1 MIAAHNALAAMT
13 TTRRVVWQD
22 MPPIEATGFKTAR
35 PYVMPGNVATIR
47 TFDDPTIATAS
58 HFQMLDRFGGELR
71 EAQELDS

>member
-1 MIAAHNALAAMT
+1 MIAAHNALAAMSN
-13 TTRRVVWQD
+13 TRRVVFWD
-22 MPPIEATGFKTAR
+22 MLPIETPEFRTAS
-35 PYVMPGNVATIR
+35 PYVLPGDVATIR